1 MDTLIIAESDYVK
14 LRALPPTE
22 ALLQELE
29 RAVVVAADALPR
41 DVVTMNSKVLYVD
54 ETTGRRGYVRIVYP
68 AEADARAGRVSVL
81 APVGAALLG
90 LSVGQAIE
98 WEFPDG
104 GRRRLRV
111 EDLVEGPGADRF
123 RDALAA

>member
-1 MDTLIIAESDYVK
+1 MDTLIIADTDYVK
-14 LRALPPTE
+14 LRALRPTE
-22 ALLQELE
+22 PLLNELE
-29 RAVVVAADALPR
+29 RAVVVAADALPP

-81 APVGAALLG
+81 APVGSALLG
-90 LSVGQAIE
+90 LAVGQAIE

-111 EDLVEGPGADRF
+111 EDLVEGPASDRAHE
-123 RDALAA
+123 ALAA